1 VLVNGKQ
8 KCRVVLINVLKIMAT
23 VIDIIGWVV
32 CWYYVHGGTWLFK
45 RNEKFLTGGDPDLMY
60 I

>member
-1 VLVNGKQ
+1 
-8 KCRVVLINVLKIMAT
+8 MAT